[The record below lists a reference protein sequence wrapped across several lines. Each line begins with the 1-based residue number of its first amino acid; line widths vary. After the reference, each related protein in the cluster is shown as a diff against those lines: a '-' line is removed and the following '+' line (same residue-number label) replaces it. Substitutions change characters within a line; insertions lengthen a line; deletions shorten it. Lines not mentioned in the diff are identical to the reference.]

1 MIHPEYPF
9 NPPIQTPGGESIMNQ
24 KPLRS
29 FCPHLESLEG
39 REVPTALSLPFLTH
53 PAVRPVV
60 AAASNQPSTPR
71 RVPVTPAPP
80 HTPGTIAPIN
90 PYTRSIAT
98 KVTLLTPSLFPVSG
112 QAPKTATV
120 SGNYDPGLYYA
131 PLSVTGLPR
140 QGLNLPAS
148 IPHLNTTPIVTPT
161 PPLQVGGFTFDA
173 SGVLHG
179 TSLF

>member
-1 MIHPEYPF
+1 M
-9 NPPIQTPGGESIMNQ
+9 NP

-39 REVPTALSLPFLTH
+39 REVPTALSLPFPTF
-53 PAVRPVV
+53 PTVKPVV
-60 AAASNQPSTPR
+60 APVSNQPTTPQ
-71 RVPVTPAPP
+71 RVPLTPAPP
-80 HTPGTIAPIN
+80 HIPGTIAPIN
-90 PYTRSIAT
+90 PFLRSITT
-98 KVTLLTPSLFPVSG
+98 KVTLLTPSLFPISG
-112 QAPKTATV
+112 QAPRTATL

-140 QGLNLPAS
+140 QALNLPANF
-148 IPHLNTTPIVTPT
+148 PHLNTTPIITPT
-161 PPLQVGGFTFDA
+161 PPLEVGGFTFDA